1 MSRGRFRN
9 PLLAALN
16 AARRQNLAA
25 QGKPPPRLTAT
36 PGWSRRHFLKAMAAT
51 GPALFALSASGLHA
65 SPSQMPAPAK
75 RVAIVGGGLAGLSAA
90 YYLKKA
96 GVKVDVYEG
105 TRRLGGRVVSLTGAV
120 GDGLITELG
129 GEFIN
134 TDHDDLLAFSEAFN
148 LKLFNRSENAEQSEF
163 PHIGFYFSGK
173 TRSLTDVATGLR
185 PLAAQ
190 IATDAALLDEN
201 FDEFGEKFDRL
212 SVTQYLDQHAKLMSE
227 PYIRA
232 LIENSIRT
240 EYGVEP
246 NNSSALQLLFSLPSV
261 DGESVEIVGTSDEA
275 LVVSGGTDKIVSGLA
290 DALASEFHLGMR
302 LSTLDFNQ
310 KTGYRL
316 GFEKGNAAQADFVVL
331 AIPFAALRNVKLNVE
346 LPSLMTD
353 FIRELELSENEKL
366 IAGFSKKVWHSQ
378 QGFVGEAWTDLG
390 FSEIWDAT
398 QRQSTLSHGA
408 LTFYFGGNN
417 VSQSP
422 EFRQPLITHGESV
435 LDNFDGYI
443 PGAKTASNGKFLRS
457 SWTKNVSTRG
467 AYSTFKPG
475 QLTRFG
481 RLMWVE
487 SETPDERQEA
497 RFGNLLF
504 AGEHL
509 SDAYYGFMNGAAQT
523 GRLAAESILTTIST
537 SS

>member
-1 MSRGRFRN
+1 MSRGRFRH

-16 AARRQNLAA
+16 VARRQNLAA
-25 QGKPPPRLTAT
+25 QGRPPPRLSAN
-36 PGWSRRHFLKAMAAT
+36 PGWSRRHFLKAMAAS
-51 GPALFALSASGLHA
+51 GFALGTSGLHA
-65 SPSQMPAPAK
+65 SSTQTPAPGK

-90 YYLKKA
+90 YFLKKA

-134 TDHDDLLAFSEAFN
+134 TDHEDLLAFSEAFN
-148 LKLFNRSENAEQSEF
+148 LRLFNRSENAEQSEF
-163 PHIGFYFSGK
+163 PHIGFYFGGQ
-173 TRSLTDVATGLR
+173 TRSLKDVATALR

-190 IATDAALLDEN
+190 IAADAALLDEN
-201 FDEFGEKFDRL
+201 FSEFGEKFDKL
-212 SVTQYLDQHAKLMSE
+212 SVAQYLDQHAKLIAE
-227 PYIRA
+227 PYIRT

-240 EYGVEP
+240 EYGAEP

-261 DGESVEIVGTSDEA
+261 HGESVEIVGTSDEA

-290 DALASEFHLGMR
+290 DALAAEFHLGMR
-302 LSTLDFNQ
+302 LSTLEFN
-310 KTGYRL
+310 KKSGYRL
-316 GFEKGNAAQADFVVL
+316 GFEKGRTAQADYVVL
-331 AIPFAALRNVKLNVE
+331 AIPFAALRNVKLDVT
-346 LPSLMTD
+346 LPSLMTE

-366 IAGFSKKVWHSQ
+366 IAGFSKKVWHNQ
-378 QGFVGEAWTDLG
+378 RGFVGEAWTDLS

-398 QRQSTLSHGA
+398 QRQSDLSNGA

-417 VSQSP
+417 VSQASR
-422 EFRQPLITHGESV
+422 FSQPLNTHGESV
-435 LDNFDGYI
+435 LKEFDAYV

-481 RLMWVE
+481 RFMWIE
-487 SETPDERQEA
+487 SPTPEERQEA

-523 GRLAAESILTTIST
+523 GRLAAESILTTMSD
-537 SS
+537 SK